1 VARRLAIVPG
11 VALVAFAAAMWG
23 TDALFR
29 RPLAQ
34 STSAA
39 TIVFGE
45 HVLLVALTLPLLVPA
60 LRALLRAGPP
70 YVLAAVA
77 VGAGASAV
85 ATILFTQAFVH
96 GDPITPVVLQKVQ
109 PLVAIVGARIV
120 LGEQPRRRFAWFLL
134 PALAGVWLIA
144 LPHPLDVHARGL
156 EPIAEAL
163 GAAVLWALGTVFG
176 RYLARRISFEQIATL
191 RFAFGLVAS
200 AAALP
205 ILGASAY
212 AGAHDSLWI
221 AYLAL
226 VTGLAALTLYYYG
239 LQRTPA
245 MLASLAELAY
255 PVTAVIVG
263 YVAFDAH
270 LRWTQW
276 LGVLVTVAVVSL
288 LPAPRRTTLVKL
300 PAADAT
306 LAPASA

>member
-1 VARRLAIVPG
+1 MVRRLSIVPG
-11 VALVAFAAAMWG
+11 VVLVAVAAAMWG

-45 HVLLVALTLPLLVPA
+45 HVLLVLITLPLLVPA
-60 LRALLRAGPP
+60 LLAVVRAGPR

-77 VGAGASAV
+77 IGAGASAV

-109 PLVAIVGARIV
+109 PLVAIVAARIV
-120 LGEQPRRRFAWFLL
+120 LGEEPRRRFAWFLV

-144 LPHPLDVHARGL
+144 FPHPFDVHARGL
-156 EPIAEAL
+156 TPIAEAL
-163 GAAVLWALGTVFG
+163 GAAVFWALGTVFG
-176 RYLARRISFEQIATL
+176 RYLSRRLSFEHVVSL
-191 RFAFGLVAS
+191 RFSFGLVAS

-205 ILGASAY
+205 ILGAAAY

-226 VTGLAALTLYYYG
+226 VTGLLALTLYYYG
-239 LQRTPA
+239 LRRTPA
-245 MLASLAELAY
+245 ILASLAELAY

-276 LGVLVTVAVVSL
+276 LGVIVTVGVVSL
-288 LPAPRRTTLVKL
+288 LPAPRRSTLVKVS
-300 PAADAT
+300 AADAR

>member
-1 VARRLAIVPG
+1 MARRLSTVPG
-11 VALVAFAAAMWG
+11 VVLVAGAAVMWG

-39 TIVFGE
+39 TVVFGE
-45 HVLLVALTLPLLVPA
+45 HVLLVLITLPLLVPA
-60 LRALLRAGPP
+60 LRALFRAGPS
-70 YVLAAVA
+70 YVAAAVA
-77 VGAGASAV
+77 VGAGASAF

-120 LGEQPRRRFAWFLL
+120 LGEEPRRRFAWFLV
-134 PALAGVWLIA
+134 PALAGIWLIA
-144 LPHPLDVHARGL
+144 FPEPLDVHARGL
-156 EPIAEAL
+156 EPIGEAL
-163 GAAVLWALGTVFG
+163 GAAVLWGLGTVFG
-176 RYLARRISFEQIATL
+176 RYLARRLEFEHVVAL
-191 RFAFGLVAS
+191 RFGFGLVAS
-200 AAALP
+200 AVALP
-205 ILGASAY
+205 ILGATAY

-239 LQRTPA
+239 LKRTPA
-245 MLASLAELAY
+245 ILASLAELAY

-263 YVAFDAH
+263 YVAFGAE

-276 LGVLVTVAVVSL
+276 LGVLVTVAVVAV
-288 LPAPRRTTLVKL
+288 LPAPRRSSLVKV
-300 PAADAT
+300 PADAR